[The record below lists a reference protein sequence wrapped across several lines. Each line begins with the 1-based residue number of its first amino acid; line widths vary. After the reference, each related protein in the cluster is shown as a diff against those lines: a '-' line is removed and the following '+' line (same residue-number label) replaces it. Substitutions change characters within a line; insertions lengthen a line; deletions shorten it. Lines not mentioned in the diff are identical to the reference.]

1 MKDTLQI
8 NLSGMHPMD
17 TMYTKDTR
25 MNIIS
30 TCNYHRLFNSAHYRK
45 CKRRAN
51 LHEIRDNKILCVN
64 YSC

>member
-25 MNIIS
+25 IHVIITDYLTVLITGNVS
-30 TCNYHRLFNSAHYRK
+30 GGLIYTKSAITRFY
-45 CKRRAN
+45 
-51 LHEIRDNKILCVN
+51 V
-64 YSC
+64 

>member
-45 CKRRAN
+45 RGNVSGGLIYTKSAITRFY
-51 LHEIRDNKILCVN
+51 V
-64 YSC
+64 